1 MSRNLYPHQ
10 SDNMEFIPD
19 SPQAESLYF
28 HVFSAM
34 QLGKLDLDS
43 LNPHNPQTAN
53 MMVQNGL
60 IPDQAGSMVLPGDK
74 LGVYDL
80 VDGVLAG
87 DELRVF
93 PTDKSAVDKTSRQ
106 IQKYS
111 GLVVL
116 SNIESG
122 TIKLVAEIFDPSKSD
137 WNQSLRN
144 VGNCAL
150 RPLGIDAPTYEVDE
164 LSDNGVIVAKS
175 VKKTF
180 RVSRSI

>member
-1 MSRNLYPHQ
+1 MSRNYPT
-10 SDNMEFIPD
+10 D
-19 SPQAESLYF
+19 SPRVSEPSPEAKPDESLYYP
-28 HVFSAM
+28 VFSAIEF
-34 QLGKLDLDS
+34 GILDLSRID
-43 LNPHNPQTAN
+43 PHIPQTAN
-53 MMVQNGL
+53 LMVQNGL

-80 VDGVLAG
+80 VDGMLVG

-116 SNIESG
+116 SNLESG
-122 TIKLVAEIFDPSKSD
+122 TIRVVAEVFDPSRSD

-150 RPLGIDAPTYEVDE
+150 RPLGIGAPIYEVDE
-164 LSDNGVIVAKS
+164 LSDTGLIRAKLP
-175 VKKTF
+175 KRYF
-180 RVSRSI
+180 